1 MRIRSTRIE
10 SSPKLMIIPMIDVI
24 FFLLVFFMLSALQMV
39 EQKVL
44 PVQLPQA
51 VAAQSLKTVEPLA
64 VTLRSDGRVS
74 IDDELVAIDKIS
86 SILPGLLQERP
97 TTMVVLRADRSAEH
111 GAVIAVM
118 DAIKRAG
125 VQKIS
130 IAAEGKI

>member
-44 PVQLPQA
+44 SVQLPQA
-51 VAAQSLKTVEPLA
+51 VTAQSLKAVEPLS

-74 IDDELVAIDKIS
+74 INDELVAIDKIS
-86 SILPGLLQERP
+86 SILPGLLQKRENAF
-97 TTMVVLRADRSAEH
+97 VVLRADRSAEH
-111 GAVIAVM
+111 GVVIAVM
-118 DAIKRAG
+118 DALKQAG